1 MVITIVFAVEEAVFG
16 DGWGTAAGAGL
27 AADDAGG

>member
-1 MVITIVFAVEEAVFG
+1 MITMVLAVDDAVFG